1 MTEEMTSIT
10 TNFMMVGVGGQG
22 TLLASNI
29 LAELGVRLGY
39 DVKKAEVHGM
49 SQRGGSVVSHLRW
62 GKQVFAP
69 IVAKGEVDILLAFE
83 ELEAARYIEHLKPGG
98 LVLINEYQIKP
109 VTVSSGKA
117 VYPEKEALQ
126 GMIDRATDNAHWVQ
140 GAAVAEQLGNAKV
153 ANVVVLGTL
162 SRLLDMPAADW
173 EEAIKVLVPPKL
185 LALNLKAFQAGR
197 DAL

>member
-1 MTEEMTSIT
+1 MTREMTNST

-22 TLLASNI
+22 TILASNI

-69 IVAKGEVDILLAFE
+69 IVSKGEVDILLAFE
-83 ELEAARYIEHLKPGG
+83 ELEAARYIDHLKPGG
-98 LVLINEYQIKP
+98 LVVINEYQIKP

-126 GMIDRATDNAHWVQ
+126 GMIARATDNAHWVQ
-140 GAAVAEQLGNAKV
+140 GATIAEQLGNSKV

-162 SRLLDMPAADW
+162 SRLLDMPSADW

>member
-1 MTEEMTSIT
+1 MTLEMTNIT
-10 TNFMMVGVGGQG
+10 TNFMLVGVGGQG
-22 TLLASNI
+22 TILASNI

-69 IVAKGEVDILLAFE
+69 IVSKGEVDILLAFE
-83 ELEAARYIEHLKPGG
+83 ELEAARYIDQLKPGG
-98 LVLINEYQIKP
+98 LVVINEYQIRP

-117 VYPEKEALQ
+117 VYPSKEVLQ
-126 GMIDRATDNAHWVQ
+126 GMIARATDNAHWVQ
-140 GAAVAEQLGNAKV
+140 GAALAEQLGNAKV

-162 SRLLDMPAADW
+162 SRLLDMPSADW